1 MASGQAGKPAL
12 SEVEG
17 MPALLFRTYLLS
29 ASLSGWP
36 ALFNVTWSLEIAP
49 LFGTG
54 GVWACGSGL
63 GSEGGCAAWR
73 TSGGTLLIG
82 VIMVWSSEE

>member
-17 MPALLFRTYLLS
+17 MPALLFRTYLL
-29 ASLSGWP
+29 AA

-73 TSGGTLLIG
+73 TSCGTLLIG
-82 VIMVWSSEE
+82 VIMVWSSEG